1 MTPSRFLVG
10 GSWRQSSRS
19 VPVRNPFNGD
29 VVGEVYQAGTEDIE
43 DAISSAKSAFGLTR
57 RLRSFERS
65 EALLKI
71 ADGIRSRKEDFARLI
86 TSDTGKPISIARV
99 EVDRSIFTFTTAA
112 EEAKRIGGEQIPL
125 DLAPHSKAGFGLT
138 RRFPLG
144 PIAAITP
151 FNFPINLVAH
161 KLGPAIA
168 AGNSSVLKPA
178 STGARVAI
186 LLGEIMDGAG
196 LPPGTV
202 NIVPCSGGEASQ
214 LVTDERLKLL
224 SFTGSPD
231 VGWAM
236 KSKAGRKRVVLELGG
251 NAAVVVDEGVDPA
264 GIMGR
269 LIQGSFANAGQSC
282 IAIQRI
288 LIHESLKQM
297 FLSGLLSAVS
307 EIPVGDPFDDRTV
320 VGPMVDEQSAKKV
333 EGWLE
338 EARSGGAKIL
348 CGGKRNGALLEP
360 TVVVDVRSEMKVC
373 AQEVFAPVVTVESF
387 STFDQAVGIVNNS
400 RYGLQAGVFTNNL
413 KNAMRAFEEFEVGGV
428 ILNDVPTFRI
438 DHMPYGGIKESG
450 FGREG
455 IRYAIEEMTQLKLLV
470 ANY

>member
-1 MTPSRFLVG
+1 
-10 GSWRQSSRS
+10 
-19 VPVRNPFNGD
+19 
-29 VVGEVYQAGTEDIE
+29 
-43 DAISSAKSAFGLTR
+43 
-57 RLRSFERS
+57 
-65 EALLKI
+65 
-71 ADGIRSRKEDFARLI
+71 
-86 TSDTGKPISIARV
+86 
-99 EVDRSIFTFTTAA
+99 
-112 EEAKRIGGEQIPL
+112 
-125 DLAPHSKAGFGLT
+125 
-138 RRFPLG
+138 
-144 PIAAITP
+144 
-151 FNFPINLVAH
+151 
-161 KLGPAIA
+161 
-168 AGNSSVLKPA
+168 
-178 STGARVAI
+178 
-186 LLGEIMDGAG
+186 
-196 LPPGTV
+196 
-202 NIVPCSGGEASQ
+202 
-214 LVTDERLKLL
+214 
-224 SFTGSPD
+224 
-231 VGWAM
+231 M